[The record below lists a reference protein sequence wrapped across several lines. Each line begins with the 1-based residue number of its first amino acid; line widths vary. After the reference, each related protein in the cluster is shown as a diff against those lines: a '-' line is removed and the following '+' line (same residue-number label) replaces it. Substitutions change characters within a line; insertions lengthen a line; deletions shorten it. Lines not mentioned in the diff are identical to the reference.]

1 MSDKPEKKKS
11 RGRRAYLDDFRRSA
25 SGEYIYT
32 GAYYSRSGGYSRR
45 EHLARLW
52 PAGAVLIA
60 AAVAR
65 GCIPVAGMAG
75 GTLHSLYVLIPYL
88 CELIC
93 AVSVVWALVR
103 LSANPEP
110 LREYVH
116 SATAAILP
124 LRSAFAAAFAAAAFV
139 GEAVFFA
146 IHGAEGLPLIA
157 LHAVACA
164 AALLVRRFSK
174 AQQWEKSGKP
184 APEGDQM
191 M

>member
-139 GEAVFFA
+139 GAY
-146 IHGAEGLPLIA
+146 GLPLIA